1 MAFFGKKT
9 ATPTTFSHGL
19 GWVRGRY
26 PYQAWDR
33 LWNLLSSHDIVRFLS
48 EADHDVAGMK
58 LAVLFQFTYPGTPFI
73 YAGDELGMTGHSL
86 VCRNGLYW
94 DEARQNHDLLAHYRM
109 AGRLRKEN
117 LALTRGDFEEI
128 LVSDSRGLY
137 GFCRRYEGQEI
148 QVFFNVGSSEQLIQ
162 APHDAY
168 DLLNESPVAAGSI
181 RLGPKSAAVLRHR
194 L

>member
-1 MAFFGKKT
+1 
-9 ATPTTFSHGL
+9 
-19 GWVRGRY
+19 
-26 PYQAWDR
+26 
-33 LWNLLSSHDIVRFLS
+33 
-48 EADHDVAGMK
+48 
-58 LAVLFQFTYPGTPFI
+58 
-73 YAGDELGMTGHSL
+73 
-86 VCRNGLYW
+86 
-94 DEARQNHDLLAHYRM
+94 
-109 AGRLRKEN
+109 
-117 LALTRGDFEEI
+117 LTHGDFEEI